1 MAVVRAQE
9 RSPYS
14 SSTCRSLYTYDVF
27 LSFRG
32 EDTRT
37 NFTDHLYAAL
47 VDKGIRTFRD
57 YDEIEK
63 GESLKPELEKA
74 IKESRIS
81 LIVFSKNYATSRW
94 CLDELV
100 MILECRKIN
109 SRHVVLP
116 VFYDVSPSEVR
127 KQTGTI
133 GEAFDRYKEELEL
146 MQKVKGWRATL
157 KEVADLAG
165 MELKNQANRHEAEF
179 IKEIIKIIEDKLRR
193 TPLFVAPILIGMHSR
208 AENINKWLQDDSSK
222 VIFLGI
228 CGMGGIGK
236 TTIAKFVYDENYES
250 FDASCFL
257 ADIREMS
264 RKLDGLVG
272 LQRQLLS
279 SILNKKHRK
288 IYNTHEGIIKIKEA
302 VSCKRVLLV
311 LDDVDQ
317 RDQLDVLR
325 GTEGSFHPGSKIII
339 TTRNERLLKPYDQVF
354 KVEELG
360 HDESVKLFS
369 FYAFGK
375 DRTIEGYAEHTESI
389 VQICGGLPLALHVLG
404 ASLSGRTVPEW
415 ASEVKKLQA
424 IPPSE
429 ILNKLKISYD
439 CLEEYHDKRLF
450 LDIACFFVGE
460 DKDYTIKVLDSTDT
474 HADVRIQNLIDR
486 SLLTIDSRNKLMMH
500 QLIRD
505 MGRNIVQQ
513 ESDDEPGERS
523 RLWRQEDAYTVLR
536 YKKGTRIIEGLTLD
550 MRRTKK
556 DDNIARKLRYDKS
569 LNKASPLISICS
581 FFNCFS
587 CFLLGQEI
595 SPALRN
601 ESLDLS
607 TDAFEKMERL
617 RLLKLNYTQLDG
629 WYDNFPKKLIWLCWH
644 GFPSKYMPI
653 ELSLENLVALDLR
666 HSKLEEVWA
675 GPKFLGSL
683 KILNLSYSKRLV
695 KTPNFLGVPN
705 LERLILKGCVRL
717 IEICESIEFLEELDL
732 LDLTDCKNL
741 RKLPRNMYKLGS
753 LEALIISGCSALFAG
768 GLGIG
773 ATSTTIGQGRWWC
786 TSLLLP
792 WVPQLGRGSEILWA
806 SLPHSLSNL
815 SLAWCNLSDDSLPS
829 AFSNLSGLKYLD
841 LSYNSFCS
849 LPDCI
854 KSLSSL
860 HWLSL
865 HHCRSLNSIL
875 GLPSNLRSLNLE
887 WCDSLRKI
895 TFQSTPYQLEETY
908 CFDCDRLVEV
918 DGILKREPVGEVDG
932 RIIKNWGID
941 IKSIEKLKGSYE
953 FGIFSTFIPGGEIPS
968 CFSERKK
975 GSSMP
980 FTVSLVP
987 KFRVQHLIIC
997 SVYVFSGRGV
1007 TRYPFAI
1014 KINNRTKDL
1023 SWVYCPMYYG
1033 CPGEDEEMTWL
1044 SQWNFRNKVEG
1055 GDKIVV
1061 SVFLSEMFEVK
1072 ECGIKI
1078 VYKEEGDGVV
1088 SDDNYNKTFH
1098 WNEVVGRDLSR
1109 LELSTRA
1116 YFLCRKLKRSIYP
1129 DVVIDIY
1136 RMSL

>member
-133 GEAFDRYKEELEL
+133 GEVFDRRTTKRRSKL
-146 MQKVKGWRATL
+146 Q
-157 KEVADLAG
+157 
-165 MELKNQANRHEAEF
+165 ELKKF
-179 IKEIIKIIEDKLRR
+179 
-193 TPLFVAPILIGMHSR
+193 TIL
-208 AENINKWLQDDSSK
+208 Q
-222 VIFLGI
+222 
-228 CGMGGIGK
+228 
-236 TTIAKFVYDENYES
+236 
-250 FDASCFL
+250 
-257 ADIREMS
+257 
-264 RKLDGLVG
+264 
-272 LQRQLLS
+272 
-279 SILNKKHRK
+279 
-288 IYNTHEGIIKIKEA
+288 
-302 VSCKRVLLV
+302 
-311 LDDVDQ
+311 
-317 RDQLDVLR
+317 
-325 GTEGSFHPGSKIII
+325 
-339 TTRNERLLKPYDQVF
+339 
-354 KVEELG
+354 
-360 HDESVKLFS
+360 
-369 FYAFGK
+369 
-375 DRTIEGYAEHTESI
+375 
-389 VQICGGLPLALHVLG
+389 
-404 ASLSGRTVPEW
+404 
-415 ASEVKKLQA
+415 
-424 IPPSE
+424 
-429 ILNKLKISYD
+429 
-439 CLEEYHDKRLF
+439 
-450 LDIACFFVGE
+450 
-460 DKDYTIKVLDSTDT
+460 
-474 HADVRIQNLIDR
+474 
-486 SLLTIDSRNKLMMH
+486 
-500 QLIRD
+500 
-505 MGRNIVQQ
+505 
-513 ESDDEPGERS
+513 
-523 RLWRQEDAYTVLR
+523 
-536 YKKGTRIIEGLTLD
+536 GTRIIEGLTLD

-1116 YFLCRKLKRSIYP
+1116 YFLCRKLKRAIYP

-1136 RMSL
+1136 RIGGLLFENNFAVPFAEMHLVSAGVTDPGLTLYGWVADRQVKLGLDLKTKCDPLQILQQLVILNMNETGISPQSELPFPPTPLLQPLHRLSTAAPPSHYREDHRSCSSPFSSLFRWVSMENITENKIDCIKEETEAFTVVTRVIKQMQITCAMAAIVVHVALERYYYARKSRFNGLNPFQNKNI

>member
-9 RSPYS
+9 RSSYS

-57 YDEIEK
+57 YDETEK

-116 VFYDVSPSEVR
+116 VFYDVNPSEVR

-133 GEAFDRYKEELEL
+133 GEAFD
-146 MQKVKGWRATL
+146 
-157 KEVADLAG
+157 
-165 MELKNQANRHEAEF
+165 
-179 IKEIIKIIEDKLRR
+179 
-193 TPLFVAPILIGMHSR
+193 
-208 AENINKWLQDDSSK
+208 
-222 VIFLGI
+222 
-228 CGMGGIGK
+228 
-236 TTIAKFVYDENYES
+236 
-250 FDASCFL
+250 
-257 ADIREMS
+257 
-264 RKLDGLVG
+264 
-272 LQRQLLS
+272 
-279 SILNKKHRK
+279 
-288 IYNTHEGIIKIKEA
+288 
-302 VSCKRVLLV
+302 
-311 LDDVDQ
+311 
-317 RDQLDVLR
+317 
-325 GTEGSFHPGSKIII
+325 
-339 TTRNERLLKPYDQVF
+339 
-354 KVEELG
+354 
-360 HDESVKLFS
+360 
-369 FYAFGK
+369 
-375 DRTIEGYAEHTESI
+375 
-389 VQICGGLPLALHVLG
+389 
-404 ASLSGRTVPEW
+404 
-415 ASEVKKLQA
+415 
-424 IPPSE
+424 
-429 ILNKLKISYD
+429 
-439 CLEEYHDKRLF
+439 
-450 LDIACFFVGE
+450 
-460 DKDYTIKVLDSTDT
+460 
-474 HADVRIQNLIDR
+474 
-486 SLLTIDSRNKLMMH
+486 
-500 QLIRD
+500 
-505 MGRNIVQQ
+505 
-513 ESDDEPGERS
+513 
-523 RLWRQEDAYTVLR
+523 
-536 YKKGTRIIEGLTLD
+536 
-550 MRRTKK
+550 
-556 DDNIARKLRYDKS
+556 
-569 LNKASPLISICS
+569 
-581 FFNCFS
+581 S

-617 RLLKLNYTQLDG
+617 RLLKLNYTRLDG
-629 WYDNFPKKLIWLCWH
+629 WYDNFPKNLIWLCWH

-683 KILNLSYSKRLV
+683 KILNLSYSERLA

-768 GLGIG
+768 GLGIS

-806 SLPHSLSNL
+806 SLPHSLRNL

-860 HWLSL
+860 HFLSL

-908 CFDCDRLVEV
+908 YFDCDRLVEV

-941 IKSIEKLKGSYE
+941 IKSIEKLKVKRAHTLSL
-953 FGIFSTFIPGGEIPS
+953 SLS
-968 CFSERKK
+968 C
-975 GSSMP
+975 
-980 FTVSLVP
+980 
-987 KFRVQHLIIC
+987 
-997 SVYVFSGRGV
+997 
-1007 TRYPFAI
+1007 
-1014 KINNRTKDL
+1014 N
-1023 SWVYCPMYYG
+1023 
-1033 CPGEDEEMTWL
+1033 
-1044 SQWNFRNKVEG
+1044 
-1055 GDKIVV
+1055 
-1061 SVFLSEMFEVK
+1061 
-1072 ECGIKI
+1072 
-1078 VYKEEGDGVV
+1078 
-1088 SDDNYNKTFH
+1088 
-1098 WNEVVGRDLSR
+1098 
-1109 LELSTRA
+1109 
-1116 YFLCRKLKRSIYP
+1116 
-1129 DVVIDIY
+1129 
-1136 RMSL
+1136 